1 MRTKTILGVAAVS
14 IGALAFASAAQA
26 GDWRRHRGHHHGY
39 HHGLHHHAGQFAGQG
54 SYGYYAPRA
63 PRPRAYAPA
72 YGYAAPSYGYAPR
85 SYGYAPVARTWQ
97 RSYAV
102 PTTVYQPVTTTSY
115 VPVQSTRYVPMTAY
129 RQVTQTCSCTIDG
142 VTTQVPCAGGYGGYG
157 YPNTVRGLSYN
168 RPGLFTSGW

>member
-1 MRTKTILGVAAVS
+1 MRTKTILGVAAFS
-14 IGALAFASAAQA
+14 LGALAFASAAQA
-26 GDWRRHRGHHHGY
+26 GDWRRHRAHHHGY
-39 HHGLHHHAGQFAGQG
+39 HHYTGHSAGYGH
-54 SYGYYAPRA
+54 YGYRPGAYVRRHRAYAP
-63 PRPRAYAPA
+63 AYAPA
-72 YGYAAPSYGYAPR
+72 YGYAPAAT
-85 SYGYAPVARTWQ
+85 TW
-97 RSYAV
+97 RRAYAV

-142 VTTQVPCAGGYGGYG
+142 VTTQVPCGGGYGGYG

>member
-14 IGALAFASAAQA
+14 LGALAFASTAQA

-39 HHGLHHHAGQFAGQG
+39 HHGHHHYAGQFAGQFQRPG
-54 SYGYYAPRA
+54 PYGYYAPRA
-63 PRPRAYAPA
+63 PRARAYAPA
-72 YGYAAPSYGYAPR
+72 
-85 SYGYAPVARTWQ
+85 YGYAPVARTWQ

-129 RQVTQTCSCTIDG
+129 RQVTQTCTCTIDG
-142 VTTQVPCAGGYGGYG
+142 VTTQVPCGGGYGGYG
-157 YPNTVRGLSYN
+157 SPNTVRGLSYN